1 MDIKRIFFAKNL
13 LIIGLTM
20 LFSAVSGDLWAT
32 HIRAAEITMERIS
45 TSSLTYRFTVTA
57 IRDSGGG
64 QVPFG
69 LGDFSFG
76 DGRVI
81 ENIRNTFDSRAVDE
95 NGELIVKSF
104 EITSIGDDLELN
116 VFVVEHTYPS
126 AAPSYLIGY
135 REENRNEGI
144 LNIAN
149 SVNTSFYVESQ
160 LRIDPIFGINNS
172 PVMTVLP
179 IDRGGQFIAFFHN
192 PGAFDPDGDSLSYKL
207 TTPKQA
213 EGTDVGGY
221 RDPNN
226 PEFYGDFE
234 RGNEARDSTPKFELD
249 PITGTLTW
257 DAPDEPGEYNV
268 AFIIEEWR
276 QIEGVWFKLGF
287 VTRDMQIIIER
298 TDNERPELIIP
309 DDICVEAGEVVQEIF
324 QGSDED
330 GHDILIE
337 AFGGPFEVTPQAQL
351 TPNIFQRQPATAE
364 FTWQTTCGHVRER
377 PYEVIVKISDSPPA
391 GPSLVDFETWRIT
404 VVGPAPTGLETSQ
417 VNSEEINLTW
427 DPYSCPQ
434 ADSLEVWRRVD
445 SFEFE
450 VDECQVGMPPFAGY
464 ELIDLI
470 GASDVS
476 YRDNN
481 NGTGLAAGAKYCYRL
496 VARFPRPGGGLSY
509 VSEEACDSI
518 EAVRPVIT
526 NVDVDRTGEDDGE
539 VIVRWEPPF
548 DLDANIVPEP
558 YEYEIF
564 RSTASGG
571 QISIGRTNN
580 TTITDTG
587 IDTKNTVFFYEIL
600 MRDAN
605 GIAIDTSARA
615 STVRL
620 ELSPLFQSIELDW
633 SASVPWSNNSR
644 EYPYHYIY
652 RDRVNA
658 DETLLV
664 LIDSVNVNTEGFF
677 YLDDG
682 RFNDEVLNDR
692 LEYCYYI
699 TTQGVYGNLDINE
712 PLINRSQIF
721 CAQPNDIIPPCEPI
735 AFTLEAD
742 PDFSCEEQIRDKPCG
757 FNNFTNYLSWEED
770 EREGCDDDIREFNV
784 YYSSTGQEEDRVLLN
799 EELGVR
805 ITDTEFLHENLTSI
819 KGCYWISAVD
829 RSGNE
834 STILGPECVD
844 NCPNYDLP
852 NTFSP
857 NGDGQNDFFNAF
869 FETSVNPI
877 QGFDRSKCPRFVRR
891 VVFTVFDR
899 TGNEL
904 FNYDSANDLENNILI
919 NWNGTTFNGTEL
931 PTGTY
936 FYTAEVTFDVL
947 NPEESIQQMKGWIQ
961 LFR

>member
-1 MDIKRIFFAKNL
+1 MDIKLNRIAKNL
-13 LIIGLTM
+13 LSICLIFA
-20 LFSAVSGDLWAT
+20 FSLVSGDLWAT
-32 HIRAAEITMERIS
+32 HIRAAEITIERIS

-69 LGDFSFG
+69 LGDLSFG
-76 DGRVI
+76 DGRII
-81 ENIRNTFDSRAVDE
+81 ENIKNTFDTRAVDQ
-95 NGELIVKSF
+95 NGDLIVKSF
-104 EITSIGDDLELN
+104 DIDRIGDDLELN

-126 AAPSYLIGY
+126 ASPSYLIGY

-179 IDRGGQFIAFFHN
+179 IDKGGQFVAFFHN
-192 PGAFDPDGDSLSYKL
+192 AGAFDPDGDSLSYVL
-207 TTPKQA
+207 TVPKQA
-213 EGTDVGGY
+213 EGADVGGY

-226 PEFYGDFE
+226 PAFYGDFSN
-234 RGNEARDSTPKFELD
+234 GNEDRDGEAVFSLD

-268 AFIIEEWR
+268 AFRIEEWR
-276 QIEGVWFKLGF
+276 QIEGQWFKLGF

-298 TDNERPELIIP
+298 TDNNRPELIVP
-309 DDICVEAGEVVQEIF
+309 DDICVEAGQVVEAVF

-337 AFGGPFEVTPQAQL
+337 AFGGPFEVSPRAMITPDD
-351 TPNIFQRQPATAE
+351 FQRQPATSD
-364 FTWQTTCGHVRER
+364 FFWQTTCGNVRER
-377 PYEVIVKISDSPPA
+377 PYEVIVKISDNPPF
-391 GPSLVDFETWRIT
+391 GPTLVDFATWQIT

-427 DPYSCPQ
+427 DSYSCTQ
-434 ADSLEVWRRVD
+434 ADTLEVWRRVD

-450 VDECQVGMPPFAGY
+450 VDECQVGMPAFAGY
-464 ELIDLI
+464 QLIDLV
-470 GASDVS
+470 GARDVS
-476 YRDNN
+476 YRDD
-481 NGTGLAAGAKYCYRL
+481 NGGRGLAAGAKYCYRL
-496 VARFPRPGGGLSY
+496 VARFPSPRGGLSY
-509 VSEEACDSI
+509 VSQEACDSI
-518 EAVRPVIT
+518 EAVRPIIT

-539 VIVRWEPPF
+539 IIVKWIPPF
-548 DLDANIVPEP
+548 DLDVNVVPEP

-564 RSTASGG
+564 RIQGNNPPV
-571 QISIGRTNN
+571 SIGVTGS

-587 IDTKNTVFFYEIL
+587 LNTRNELYSYEIL

-605 GIAIDTSARA
+605 GVAIDTSATA
-615 STVRL
+615 SAVRL
-620 ELSPLFQSIELDW
+620 NLVPLFQSIELEWD
-633 SASVPWSNNSR
+633 AEVPWSNRSQ

-652 RDRVNA
+652 RDHVNTNEA
-658 DETLLV
+658 ELA
-664 LIDSVNVNTEGFF
+664 LIDSVQVNNSGFF

-682 RFNDEVLNDR
+682 RFNNTTLDDKV
-692 LEYCYYI
+692 EYCYFV
-699 TTQGVYGNLDINE
+699 TTQGVYGNLDIEE
-712 PLINRSQIF
+712 PLINRSQIL
-721 CAQPNDIIPPCEPI
+721 CAQPNDIIPPCTPLS
-735 AFTLEAD
+735 FVFD
-742 PDFSCEEQIRDKPCG
+742 PEFLCEELIKDKPCG
-757 FNNFTNYLSWEED
+757 FTDFTNHLIWERD
-770 EREGCDDDIREFNV
+770 ENEACDDDIKSFNI
-784 YYSSTGQEEDRVLLN
+784 YFSQDGGMED
-799 EELGVR
+799 EDFELIASVV
-805 ITDTEFLHENLTSI
+805 DTEFFHENLSSL
-819 KGCYWISAVD
+819 KGCYRISSVD

-834 STILGPECVD
+834 SPFSPIICND
-844 NCPNYDLP
+844 NCPNYELP

-857 NGDGQNDFFNAF
+857 NGDGQNDFFTPF
-869 FETSVNPI
+869 FETSANPI
-877 QGFDRSKCPRFVRR
+877 DGFDRDQCPRFVQR

-904 FNYDSANDLENNILI
+904 FRYDSEEDLENNILI
-919 NWNGTTFNGTEL
+919 NWDGTTFNGTTL

-936 FYTAEVTFDVL
+936 FYSADVTFDVL
-947 NPEESIQQMKGWIQ
+947 NPNDRNQQMKGWVQ